1 MSRPFGLL
9 VLTVMTPVTPRSR
22 TIIRHYYNRKL
33 WNLEGLL
40 HAGAWPGRITL
51 PYNVHGHTIRAYR
64 QRRRQRDR
72 GAVETVRWGVEC
84 FRAVRFGASQHIA
97 AQACR
102 LRATCIRMNAALRRS
117 SCAHSHRTPPRRC
130 CRGCGHIFERRRRTG
145 YRAGWRTTSRAHAR
159 DRTRAA
165 WCGR

>member
-9 VLTVMTPVTPRSR
+9 VLTVMTPVTPRSSGLSSCD
-22 TIIRHYYNRKL
+22 IINIMELGRAPPR
-33 WNLEGLL
+33 
-40 HAGAWPGRITL
+40 GAWPGRITL

-130 CRGCGHIFERRRRTG
+130 CRGCGHIFEMRRRTG

>member
-1 MSRPFGLL
+1 MTYVS
-9 VLTVMTPVTPRSR
+9 TVRTSCVDCYDTRHPQELR
-22 TIIRHYYNRKL
+22 TIMRHFYYGTWKGSSTGRM
-33 WNLEGLL
+33 
-40 HAGAWPGRITL
+40 AGS
-51 PYNVHGHTIRAYR
+51 YNATVQRTRTHDTSIPTETQTARPRRGGDGTVGTI
-64 QRRRQRDR
+64 
-72 GAVETVRWGVEC
+72 EC

-130 CRGCGHIFERRRRTG
+130 CRGCGHIFEMRRRTG